1 MRSPIKN
8 LKVKTNSFSILKT
21 LIPKGA
27 VVQTYPFYDGTLEFS
42 LAESDRYAIGC
53 TKSIVVHEFWTYAMK
68 DPKKISLIAD
78 KMFPVVNENTF
89 DILKT
94 NWYSYKDPFVRS
106 ALFYLLN
113 RCSSIGMIT
122 HGELD
127 TKNYNPI
134 SLNELRTFKIE
145 NFHSLFLQQSE
156 DYQTLPN
163 SDFNLFSGGNYFYD
177 VLNTEQVVGL
187 EESPFHHTKMLK
199 RFTSSPTIFIYNY
212 HSRLAKMKNWDKIFL
227 DQYGRITTEQNA
239 KEIILHNVR

>member
-8 LKVKTNSFSILKT
+8 LKNKTNSFSTLKT
-21 LIPKGA
+21 LIPKGS
-27 VVQTYPFYDGTLEFS
+27 VVQTYPFYDGALEFS
-42 LAESDRYAIGC
+42 LAETDRYAIGC

-68 DPKKISLIAD
+68 DSKKISLIAD

-134 SLNELRTFKIE
+134 SLNELKTFKIG
-145 NFHSLFLQQSE
+145 NFHSVFLQQHE
-156 DYQTLPN
+156 EYQTLSN

-177 VLNTEQVVGL
+177 VLSTEQVVGL
-187 EESPFHHTKMLK
+187 EESPFQHTKMLK
-199 RFTSSPTIFIYNY
+199 KFVHSPTIFVYNY
-212 HSRLAKMKNWDKIFL
+212 HPRLGKMKNWDKIFL
-227 DQYGRITTEQNA
+227 DQYGRTTTEQNA
-239 KEIILHNVR
+239 KEIILHNV